1 MFFTNLRRIVQSG
14 FIGFWRN
21 SFVSLSSM
29 LIMIVTI
36 FVVGVLNFTSV
47 LLHETLESVRSRVD
61 VNVYLVRE
69 ASEEDILALQSKLE
83 RLDTVEAV
91 SYTSAEQALAD
102 FRASQP
108 EFNEA
113 FDILDENP
121 LNASLNIL
129 ATETSEYEEIQNFLE
144 SNSALTAAGD
154 NIVHESNYNKNR
166 LVIERLTH
174 IIETTRRAGIY
185 TTGILIVLSLLI
197 TFNTIRLAI
206 FTSREEISVM
216 RLVGA
221 SNTYIRGPFMV
232 SGIIGGMFAGTIVLM
247 AFYPLTL
254 WLGPGAEE
262 LFGSMNIFD
271 YYINHFWELT
281 LIFIG
286 TGVLLGAV
294 SSFLAVR
301 RYLRY

>member
-47 LLHETLESVRSRVD
+47 LLHETLENVRSRVD